1 MRLGKGDPSG
11 ECIGCL
17 LTNSSSLTLFNIRG
31 LNQTIETLVTR
42 SVDCFSSLKS
52 LSVANCDYT
61 LPPVRGSG
69 SQYDPLP
76 NLEHL
81 KLIKLTALESISEIA
96 VHLGLRFSSL
106 GVLHVLGCPKLKY
119 LLNCSTDFTQT
130 LGSLEE
136 IRLHYCERLHDLF
149 IYSPGQSPTSY
160 SVAQNLRT
168 IYLYK
173 LPKLK
178 TLCRGREPESWEHI
192 EELGVTDCRM

>member
-1 MRLGKGDPSG
+1 M
-11 ECIGCL
+11 
-17 LTNSSSLTLFNIRG
+17 
-31 LNQTIETLVTR
+31 
-42 SVDCFSSLKS
+42 
-52 LSVANCDYT
+52 
-61 LPPVRGSG
+61 RGSG
-69 SQYDPLP
+69 SQYDLLP

-106 GVLHVLGCPKLKY
+106 RVLHVLGCPKLKY

-160 SVAQNLRT
+160 SVAQNLRR